1 MKNENFSRGLSGC
14 SLFLNDNGTV
24 TKSSPNSE
32 YNKRLLRQIEKQNY
46 FNSLSIDKIK
56 SPLIFNVLD
65 TSELYSFDMEYISGN
80 TYLDFLNY
88 SSVDYINFFLDSI
101 FSYFDYLDSGNS
113 SYYSDTEFIKCCI
126 EKLDSIKDKLYNKD
140 FIIYLEDKIKK
151 INKSNIPRTFCHGDL
166 TLSNI
171 LFSSDSLFF
180 LDFLDSYVDSWI
192 VDLVKIKQDLYYLWN
207 VKKDTDF
214 PNLRSVQISLY
225 LWKKIEDR
233 YKDIVISEE
242 FKILEILN
250 FLRIYPY
257 IKTEKEKLLLNEI
270 IERIPIYEEFNNT
283 HGGKIL

>member
-1 MKNENFSRGLSGC
+1 
-14 SLFLNDNGTV
+14 
-24 TKSSPNSE
+24 
-32 YNKRLLRQIEKQNY
+32 
-46 FNSLSIDKIK
+46 
-56 SPLIFNVLD
+56 
-65 TSELYSFDMEYISGN
+65 MEYISGN
-80 TYLDFLNY
+80 IYLDFLNY